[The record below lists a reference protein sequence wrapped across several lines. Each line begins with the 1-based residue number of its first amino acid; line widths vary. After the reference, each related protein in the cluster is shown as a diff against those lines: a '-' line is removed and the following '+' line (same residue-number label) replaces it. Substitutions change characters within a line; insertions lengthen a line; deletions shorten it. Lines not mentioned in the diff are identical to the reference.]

1 MQRYFENLRKKPK
14 AVRAQVGF
22 VFASAITSVFFLV
35 WAIGLADRMSVES
48 ADPTIAQYQKELAEK
63 DRVAKSENQG
73 ISSLFGQLKRGV
85 AAVIFNKETVEPEE
99 KTLEDKVIDINA
111 MIQNPQPRKAK
122 ATTTDAGPQIVV
134 PSGDEGAAAT
144 GSVILI
150 GTTTSSNSAETSN

>member
-111 MIQNPQPRKAK
+111 MIQNPQPRKVNA
-122 ATTTDAGPQIVV
+122 TTDADPQIVV